1 MKKILKKQILNSSW
15 KDTCSFFIIAL
26 RSFYSNFKT
35 IGLQTYAT
43 LYIQEQHK
51 YKDIEYS
58 DVRCLGQNIA
68 LNTITTVV
76 APYQLT
82 FLFLNGCL
90 TLISMPIADKYIW
103 ISQGGHVGIPCVTS
117 PTVMISSYKL

>member
-1 MKKILKKQILNSSW
+1 ML
-15 KDTCSFFIIAL
+15 
-26 RSFYSNFKT
+26 
-35 IGLQTYAT
+35 
-43 LYIQEQHK
+43 LYIYKQHK
-51 YKDIEYS
+51 YRDIEYW

-82 FLFLNGCL
+82 FLVLHGCL
-90 TLISMPIADKYIW
+90 LVLISMPIADKYIW